1 MSNTPQTNQMVDHA
15 ALRPVAGIDDAF
27 GVRATKLRTMQR
39 TLATLFESSD
49 YQEVI
54 PPIVERPQ
62 SLACG
67 AGRFLS
73 AQTIIFSDPADAGQ
87 LALRPDITPQVA
99 RLVATRLR
107 QQAVLRL
114 HYSGPVVLARADG
127 GYGAR
132 QQWQTGIELFGVAG
146 LEADVEVLH
155 LAARAMELAKFA
167 TPVLQVGHIGLLRA
181 LLGEQCDL
189 ASWVSL
195 LRRRSPED
203 LQQKLQQE
211 AIETQAASILLAMA
225 RGEADQQFLQN
236 HADFNQSFST
246 VVASLQQLQQAVQ
259 SRLGSGCQIVI
270 DGALTPRFLYHS
282 GIIFCGY
289 AAGRANP
296 ILHGGRYDTM
306 VAAHGRDM
314 PATGF
319 SCDLWQWI
327 G

>member
-1 MSNTPQTNQMVDHA
+1 MVDHD

-27 GVRATKLRTMQR
+27 GVRATGLRTMQR
-39 TLATLFESSD
+39 QLAELFEGSS

-73 AQTIIFSDPADAGQ
+73 AQTIVFSDPADAGQ

-107 QQAVLRL
+107 QEAVLRL

-132 QQWQTGIELFGVAG
+132 QQWQTGLELFGVAG

-155 LAARAMELAKFA
+155 LAARAMELANFT

-181 LLGEQCDL
+181 LLGAEADL
-189 ASWVSL
+189 APWVSL

-203 LQQKLQQE
+203 LRQQLQQE
-211 AIETQAASILLAMA
+211 KVEGEAASILLAMA
-225 RGEADQQFLQN
+225 RGASDLLFLQQ
-236 HADFNQSFST
+236 HADLNEAFSA
-246 VVASLQQLQQAVQ
+246 VVASLAALQQAVQ
-259 SRLGSGCQIVI
+259 ARLGDGCHIVI

-289 AAGRANP
+289 AAGKANP
-296 ILHGGRYDTM
+296 MLHGGRYDTM
-306 VAAHGRDM
+306 VAAHGRDL

-327 G
+327 

>member
-1 MSNTPQTNQMVDHA
+1 MVDHA

-27 GVRATKLRTMQR
+27 GVRATGLRTMQWQ
-39 TLATLFESSD
+39 LAELFEGSN

-73 AQTIIFSDPADAGQ
+73 AQTIVFSDPADAGQ

-107 QQAVLRL
+107 QEAVLRL

-132 QQWQTGIELFGVAG
+132 QQWQTGLELFGVAG

-155 LAARAMELAKFA
+155 LAARSMELAKFTA
-167 TPVLQVGHIGLLRA
+167 PVLQVGHIGLLRA
-181 LLGEQCDL
+181 LLGAATDL
-189 ASWVSL
+189 APWVSL

-203 LQQKLQQE
+203 LQQQLQQE
-211 AIETQAASILLAMA
+211 KIEGEAAFILLAMA
-225 RGEADQQFLQN
+225 RGESDLLFLQQ
-236 HADFNQSFST
+236 HADLNEDFSS
-246 VVASLQQLQQAVQ
+246 VVASLAVLQQAVQ
-259 SRLGSGCQIVI
+259 SRLGDGCRIVI

-289 AAGRANP
+289 AAGKASP
-296 ILHGGRYDTM
+296 MLHGGRYDTM
-306 VAAHGRDM
+306 VAAHGRDL

-327 G
+327 